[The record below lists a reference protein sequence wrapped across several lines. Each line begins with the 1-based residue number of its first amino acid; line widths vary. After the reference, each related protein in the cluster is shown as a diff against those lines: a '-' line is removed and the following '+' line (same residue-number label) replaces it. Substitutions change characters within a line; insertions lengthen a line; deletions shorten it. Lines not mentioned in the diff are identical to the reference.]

1 MQSSSSSF
9 FFTRAFLLC
18 LFAGA
23 LTVFSFAP
31 FKIWPLQL
39 LALACLF
46 YCAQQMPNTQRAAWL
61 GWAFSFSSIAVGT
74 HWLYVSLHDYGGLH
88 PLLTV
93 LAVALLAAGL
103 GLLYAIAVAAATWL
117 SLRIKNAGITFLLI
131 LPACWMLADWTR
143 GWIFTG
149 FSWLV
154 TGYAHTT
161 SPLSGYAALIGVY
174 GLGWLAAVLAGCLAL
189 MLRQRALHKPALAF
203 LICIP
208 LLGYVLQSLTWTKPV
223 GSLISV
229 RLLQGNVAQEMKF
242 APDQLNQSLLMYQSM
257 LTETSA
263 DLIVTPE
270 TAIPVFIQE
279 LPTDYIKNLSD
290 FANKTQSQL
299 IIGIP
304 WTTAP
309 DVYFNSVIGLGS
321 ATSNTSS
328 NAINNPSNNKINDTS
343 NNDYRYNKHHL
354 VPFGEFIPL
363 GAHWF
368 INLMHIPLG
377 DFTRGDVIQSP
388 MQVKD
393 QWILPNICY
402 EDLFGEEIASQ
413 LRAAQQ
419 QSKPVASVLLNV
431 SNIAWFGDTI
441 ALPQHLQIS
450 QMRTLETGRPM
461 LRSTNTGATAII
473 NAHGQLEA
481 ALPAFER
488 ASLAGQVQG
497 MQGQTPY
504 ILFGNFLPVGL
515 ACSLLILL
523 WWRARRNQP

>member
-9 FFTRAFLLC
+9 FYTRPFLFC
-18 LFAGA
+18 LVAGA

-39 LALACLF
+39 IALATLF
-46 YCAQQMPNTQRAAWL
+46 YFVHQMPNVQRAAWL
-61 GWAFSFSSIAVGT
+61 GWAFSFSSLSVGT

-88 PLLTV
+88 ALLTV

-103 GLLYAIAVAAATWL
+103 GLLYAIAIATATWL
-117 SLRIKNAGITFLLI
+117 SVRIKNAAISFLLI

-154 TGYAHTT
+154 TGYAHTA

-189 MLRQRALHKPALAF
+189 MLHQKTLHKPALA
-203 LICIP
+203 LLVCIP
-208 LLGYVLQSLTWTKPV
+208 SLGFVLQAQTWTKPI
-223 GSLISV
+223 GSVISV

-242 APDQLNQSLLMYQSM
+242 APDQLNQSLLMYQQM
-257 LTETSA
+257 LTASSA

-270 TAIPVFIQE
+270 TAIPVFISE
-279 LPTDYIKNLSD
+279 LPADYIKFLSD

-299 IIGIP
+299 MIGLP

-321 ATSNTSS
+321 ASS
-328 NAINNPSNNKINDTS
+328 NA
-343 NNDYRYNKHHL
+343 YRYDKHHL
-354 VPFGEFIPL
+354 VPFGEFIPV

-377 DFTRGDVIQSP
+377 DFTRGDLIQDAMP
-388 MQVKD
+388 VKD

-402 EDLFGEEIASQ
+402 EDLFGEEIAHQ

-419 QSKPVASVLLNV
+419 QGKPVASVLLNV

-450 QMRTLETGRPM
+450 QMRALETGRPM
-461 LRSTNTGATAII
+461 LRATNTGATAII
-473 NAHGQLEA
+473 NEQGQLVN

-488 ASLAGQVQG
+488 ASLSGQVQG

-504 ILFGNFLPVGL
+504 ILFGNVLPVGL
-515 ACSLLILL
+515 ACSLLFLL
-523 WWRARRNQP
+523 WWRARRNQS

>member
-1 MQSSSSSF
+1 MQSSSSPF
-9 FFTRAFLLC
+9 FFTRTFLLC
-18 LFAGA
+18 LLAGA

-39 LALACLF
+39 LALATLF
-46 YCAQQMPNTQRAAWL
+46 YFAQQMPNVQRAACL
-61 GWAFSFSSIAVGT
+61 GWAFSFSSIASGT

-88 PLLTV
+88 PLLTI
-93 LAVALLAAGL
+93 LAVLLLAAGL
-103 GLLYAIAVAAATWL
+103 GLLYATALATATWL
-117 SLRIKNAGITFLLI
+117 SLRIKNAAISFLLI

-154 TGYAHTT
+154 TGYAHTA
-161 SPLSGYAALIGVY
+161 SPLSGYAAFIGVY

-189 MLRQRALHKPALAF
+189 MLHLKALHKPALA
-203 LICIP
+203 LLVCIP
-208 LLGYVLQSLTWTKPV
+208 LLGFILQTQTWTKPI

-242 APDQLNQSLLMYQSM
+242 APDQLHQSLLMYQQM
-257 LTETSA
+257 LTATPA

-270 TAIPVFIQE
+270 TAIPIFISE
-279 LPTDYIKNLSD
+279 LPTGYIKNLSD
-290 FANKTQSQL
+290 FATKTQSQL
-299 IIGIP
+299 MIGLP

-309 DVYFNSVIGLGS
+309 DVYFNSVMGLGS
-321 ATSNTSS
+321 A
-328 NAINNPSNNKINDTS
+328 SNNI
-343 NNDYRYNKHHL
+343 YRYDKHHL
-354 VPFGEFIPL
+354 VPFGEFIPV

-377 DFTRGDVIQSP
+377 DFTRGDLIQAAMP
-388 MQVKD
+388 VKD

-413 LRAAQQ
+413 LKAAQQ
-419 QSKPVASVLLNV
+419 QGKPVASILLNV

-461 LRSTNTGATAII
+461 LRATNTGTTAII
-473 NAHGQLEA
+473 NAQGQLVD

-488 ASLAGQVQG
+488 ASLSGQVQG

-504 ILFGNFLPVGL
+504 VLFGNVLPVGL
-515 ACSLLILL
+515 ACCVLILL
-523 WWRARRNQP
+523 WWRARRNPS

>member
-1 MQSSSSSF
+1 MQSSSSPI
-9 FFTRAFLLC
+9 FFTRAFFLC
-18 LFAGA
+18 LVAGA
-23 LTVFSFAP
+23 LTVFSYAP

-39 LALACLF
+39 LALATLF
-46 YCAQQMPNTQRAAWL
+46 YFIQQTPNVKRAAWL
-61 GWAFSFSSIAVGT
+61 GWAFSFTSIAIGT

-88 PLLTV
+88 ALLTIF
-93 LAVALLAAGL
+93 AVALLAAGL
-103 GLLYAIAVAAATWL
+103 GLLYAIVIAAATWL
-117 SLRIKNAGITFLLI
+117 SVRVNNAATTFLLI

-154 TGYAHTT
+154 TGYAHTA

-174 GLGWLAAVLAGCLAL
+174 GLGWLATVLAGCLAL
-189 MLRQRALHKPALAF
+189 MLHQKTLHKSALA
-203 LICIP
+203 LLVCIP
-208 LLGYVLQSLTWTKPV
+208 LLGFILQTQAWTKPV

-242 APDQLNQSLLMYQSM
+242 APEQLHQSLQMYQTM
-257 LTETSA
+257 LTEAPA

-270 TAIPVFIQE
+270 TAIPIFIQE
-279 LPTDYIKNLSD
+279 LPADYIKNLSE
-290 FANKTQSQL
+290 FATKTQSQL
-299 IIGIP
+299 MLGLP

-309 DVYFNSVIGLGS
+309 DVYFNSVMGLGS
-321 ATSNTSS
+321 ASS
-328 NAINNPSNNKINDTS
+328 NN
-343 NNDYRYNKHHL
+343 YRYDKHHL

-377 DFTRGDVIQSP
+377 DFTRGAVVQAAMP
-388 MQVKD
+388 VKD

-413 LRAAQQ
+413 LRTAQQ
-419 QSKPVASVLLNV
+419 QGKPVASVLINV

-450 QMRTLETGRPM
+450 QMRALETGRPM
-461 LRSTNTGATAII
+461 LRATNTGATAII
-473 NAHGQLEA
+473 NARGQLVT

-488 ASLAGQVQG
+488 ASLSGQVQG

-504 ILFGNFLPVGL
+504 ILFGNILPVGL
-515 ACSLLILL
+515 ACCVLILL
-523 WWRARRNQP
+523 WWRARRNPT